1 MFSAGASSSS
11 SRPSSNKAP
20 ANQLTSSIIPTP
32 KGGVYLYPWE
42 DVLPKEERRKLLEE
56 TPREGAERFLEL
68 CTIQRIQSSP
78 LKLDILERWEKEAF
92 LSFHDAREKLIKNR
106 DVWIDCNPEKEGEV
120 WYVDIGHGRLSWYTY
135 SLILQFCREQGKVV
149 VCADPSNLRNRA
161 WTGWTEILLDRFC
174 P

>member
-1 MFSAGASSSS
+1 M
-11 SRPSSNKAP
+11 
-20 ANQLTSSIIPTP
+20 
-32 KGGVYLYPWE
+32 
-42 DVLPKEERRKLLEE
+42 LPEEERRKLLEE
-56 TPREGAERFLEL
+56 TPREEAERFLEL
-68 CTIQRIQSSP
+68 CTIRRIQSSP

-161 WTGWTEILLDRFC
+161 
-174 P
+174 